1 MQSKWDLAAL
11 IATGCM
17 FVTSA
22 LTGLTQAEAADLT
35 VTVAVTTEL
44 PEETLLSLSRE
55 AQKTGA
61 RLVVRGLALTRK
73 EKDALTS
80 RGHFAQSPSVQDQNR
95 ALIRTGFLRLAAYA
109 KKGIVF
115 TVDPVFFRDRSITY
129 APTVVFA
136 LGNREMH
143 LTGFTCIASAAH
155 YGAKKTDDATF
166 QAALLQYAGDAP

>member
-44 PEETLLSLSRE
+44 PEEKLLSLSR
-55 AQKTGA
+55 
-61 RLVVRGLALTRK
+61 
-73 EKDALTS
+73 DALTS
-80 RGHFAQSPSVQDQNR
+80 RGHFSQSPSVQDQNR